1 MASIP
6 IWFFQNHS
14 NKSERTT
21 KLFIFYVG
29 LNHEKKIP
37 TKWPWLCYIYLGSS
51 SWLNVLYCEAG
62 DMEKPGGSGTSSSS
76 SVDPT
81 TCSFNHNFLGKA
93 LHQKLRYLINYL
105 ISGKSEHKNFNIFYW
120 TNTRTLSWNCSRNQ
134 HLDYLEPEPPQNRT
148 FDVKY
153 RPPPPRFSQP
163 EQFMHA
169 QPAWAVHAGLHL
181 RVFVSN
187 KIELHVPAF

>member
-1 MASIP
+1 
-6 IWFFQNHS
+6 
-14 NKSERTT
+14 
-21 KLFIFYVG
+21 
-29 LNHEKKIP
+29 
-37 TKWPWLCYIYLGSS
+37 
-51 SWLNVLYCEAG
+51 
-62 DMEKPGGSGTSSSS
+62 MEKPGGSGTSSSS

-134 HLDYLEPEPPQNRT
+134 HLDYLEPEPPQNIT

-153 RPPPPRFSQP
+153 RPPPPPGPGSASLSSSCMLTLKSLRFKLN
-163 EQFMHA
+163 
-169 QPAWAVHAGLHL
+169 WAACSGLLVLVRDVQCIWILNWKKL
-181 RVFVSN
+181 RKSLKHKVFLLLNVGFCCLN
-187 KIELHVPAF
+187 KIDICRFTISQYRTKSKIGKPSVTSLAF